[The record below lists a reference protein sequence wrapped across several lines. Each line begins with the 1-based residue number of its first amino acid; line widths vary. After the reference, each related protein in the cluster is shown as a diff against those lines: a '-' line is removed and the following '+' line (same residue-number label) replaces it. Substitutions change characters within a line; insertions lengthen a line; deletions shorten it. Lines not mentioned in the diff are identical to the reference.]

1 MDQASRLYRDK
12 KINMIAITLVL
23 VGGLNWLSAVF
34 LKKDAV
40 ALLLGTKFLGKTV
53 YLLVGI
59 AALYLVFKRDSYLPF
74 LGETLLPCAA
84 FGPRT
89 PDNANQEVT
98 ITTLP
103 NAKVVFWASEP
114 KQDASGSDLQMWNVA
129 YNDFSNSG
137 VAIADDK
144 GKAVLHFRGSPQAYK
159 VPIKGIIQP
168 HVHFRICEKL
178 GMLGPVQTYF
188 LESGKI
194 EKFSLQF

>member
-1 MDQASRLYRDK
+1 MDEANRLYRDK
-12 KINMIAITLVL
+12 KLSMVAIGLVL

-74 LGETLLPCAA
+74 LGETVLPCAA

-168 HVHFRICEKL
+168 HVHFRVCEKL

-188 LESGKI
+188 LDTGKI